1 MTTRTA
7 GTAEAD
13 GTGDDWRGW
22 REATADALY
31 GPTGFYRGPEG
42 PAGHFRTSVHASP
55 LFAGAVARLL
65 CRVDEALGRPSSLA
79 FVDMA
84 AGRGELVTGVLAAL
98 PADVAAR
105 TRAYAV
111 EVAGRPD
118 GLDRRIEWL
127 AEPPCGVTGLLFANE
142 WLDNVP
148 VDVAEVDADG
158 VARRVLVRGD
168 GTERLGEPVS
178 GADAEWLARWWPLP
192 GEEGLRAEI
201 GLPRDSAWASAVATL
216 ERGLAVAADYAHT
229 RDTRPPFGTLTGFR
243 EGRETAPVPDGSCD
257 ITSHVALDACAT
269 AGDAGRIGGGAGT
282 EGDAGTGGGVQGGAG
297 GTGDGVQGGAGTG
310 SGAGNTASRPGD
322 TACGPGDA
330 GRGEPHGRDTGATG
344 RDTDGTTPHPG
355 ATAAGPDATGTGT
368 THAGR
373 DTDGTAPHSGDTAAA
388 PDATGCR
395 TAPTERESSGTTP
408 HPGATA
414 VGPDATGTGATHA
427 GRDTDGT
434 AHHSGDTAAA
444 PGATGCRTTPTERQ
458 NSGTTPHPGATAAG
472 PDATG
477 PGATHAGR
485 DTGAT
490 GRGAAEPGRGA
501 GGVGCA
507 PACTPPG
514 ARLLPQRDA
523 LRALGVTGTRPPLAL
538 ASTDPA
544 AYVRALASASE
555 AAELT
560 AAGGLGDF
568 LWLLQPVGPDA
579 ARLLVDVPDDEEQ

>member
-1 MTTRTA
+1 MTARTA
-7 GTAEAD
+7 GTAEAH

-31 GPTGFYRGPEG
+31 GPAGFYRGSEG

-65 CRVDEALGRPSSLA
+65 CRVDEALGRPASLA

-127 AEPPCGVTGLLFANE
+127 AEPPRGVTGLLFANE

-148 VDVAEVDADG
+148 VDVAEVDTDG

-168 GTERLGEPVS
+168 GTERLGEPVG
-178 GADAEWLARWWPLP
+178 GADAEWLARWWPLA

-201 GLPRDSAWASAVATL
+201 GLPRDRAWASAVCTL

-243 EGRETAPVPDGSCD
+243 EGRETPPVPDGSCD

-269 AGDAGRIGGGAGT
+269 AGDAGRAGDGL
-282 EGDAGTGGGVQGGAG
+282 EDGAGTGGGVEDGAGAG
-297 GTGDGVQGGAGTG
+297 GGVEGGADDTASGAGTTG
-310 SGAGNTASRPGD
+310 SGSRPGVTASGTGDTGRDTGGTTPDPGD
-322 TACGPGDA
+322 TAVG
-330 GRGEPHGRDTGATG
+330 TG
-344 RDTDGTTPHPG
+344 H
-355 ATAAGPDATGTGT
+355 AGP
-368 THAGR
+368 
-373 DTDGTAPHSGDTAAA
+373 
-388 PDATGCR
+388 R
-395 TAPTERESSGTTP
+395 TAPTERERSGAAA
-408 HPGATA
+408 HP
-414 VGPDATGTGATHA
+414 D
-427 GRDTDGT
+427 
-434 AHHSGDTAAA
+434 DTASAA
-444 PGATGCRTTPTERQ
+444 DVTGR
-458 NSGTTPHPGATAAG
+458 AAG
-472 PDATG
+472 
-477 PGATHAGR
+477 
-485 DTGAT
+485 
-490 GRGAAEPGRGA
+490 EPGRNA

-523 LRALGVTGTRPPLAL
+523 LRALGVAGARPPLAL

-568 LWLLQPVGPDA
+568 VWLLQPVGPLDA
-579 ARLLVDVPDDEEQ
+579 ARLLVDVADDEEQ